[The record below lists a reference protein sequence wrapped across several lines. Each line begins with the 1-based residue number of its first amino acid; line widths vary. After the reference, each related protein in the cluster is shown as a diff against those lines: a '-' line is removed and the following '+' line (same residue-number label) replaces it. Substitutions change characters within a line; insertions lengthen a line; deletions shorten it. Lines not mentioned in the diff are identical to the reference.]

1 LKSKISLN
9 VLLSQDITVN
19 DNDSL
24 AALLSA
30 EIRADLMVLMSDVE
44 GVFTGPPGLDGSRLM
59 HTYCPSLNTAS
70 VRYGAMSRVGSGG
83 MQSKVMAY
91 RLIDS

>member
-1 LKSKISLN
+1 M
-9 VLLSQDITVN
+9 N

-30 EIRADLMVLMSDVE
+30 EVQADLLVLMSDVD

-59 HTYCPSLNTAS
+59 HTYCPTVNART
-70 VRYGAMSRVGSGG
+70 VRFGAMSRVGSGG
-83 MQSKVMAY
+83 MQSKVCEPRA
-91 RLIDS
+91 